1 MKLMQ
6 LTNCWPATNYVTV
19 VFEL

>member
-6 LTNCWPATNYVTV
+6 LTNCWPTTNYVTV

>member
-1 MKLMQ
+1 
-6 LTNCWPATNYVTV
+6 LTNCWPTMNYVTV